1 MKSKEFAIT
10 RNKNFVKSYLEKH
23 PCVDCGNNN
32 IIVLEFDH
40 VRGEKLGNIS
50 KIVSTGRSLRFLL
63 REIEKCEVRC
73 ANCHRIV
80 THRRRQQERP
90 KEGID
95 YFEY

>member
-10 RNKNFVKSYLEKH
+10 RNRNVVREYLQKH
-23 PCVDCGNNN
+23 PCTDCGNNN
-32 IIVLEFDH
+32 LVVLDFDH
-40 VRGEKLGNIS
+40 VRGEKVANIS
-50 KIVSTGRSLRFLL
+50 KMVSIGSSLVSLL

-80 THRRRQQERP
+80 TAQRRWQERP

>member
-10 RNKNFVKSYLEKH
+10 RNRNFVREYLEKN
-23 PCVDCGNNN
+23 PCVDCGNDNLV
-32 IIVLEFDH
+32 VLDFDH
-40 VRGEKLGNIS
+40 VRGEKVANIS
-50 KIVSTGRSLRFLL
+50 KMVSTGRSLSSLL

-80 THRRRQQERP
+80 THQRRQQERT

-95 YFEY
+95 YYEY